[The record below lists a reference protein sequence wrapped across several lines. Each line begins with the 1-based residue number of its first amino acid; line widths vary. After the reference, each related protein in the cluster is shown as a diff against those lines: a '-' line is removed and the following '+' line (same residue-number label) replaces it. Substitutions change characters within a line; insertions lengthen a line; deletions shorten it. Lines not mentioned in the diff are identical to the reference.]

1 MVGVIGGR
9 QGTVRL
15 QSRRGCRCNG
25 GSFGFGGPRHGLAA
39 TALAGQPGR
48 QECLAPGL
56 GNFQTQI
63 GIEFGN
69 ERRDSFLVRFGPS
82 RFRHDIGSRL
92 VGALLDDMTVNAIL
106 LQEGSNKDGGLPHT
120 EQFQFAM
127 GLQMNPVKDTG
138 QIIRGIA
145 RMRGTAQ
152 MRRKAIQGLFGNPG
166 DHGGMVGGG
175 STCTTAV
182 RVWLV
187 VSPMRLAKDGQGI
200 ANFFPIGPAQII
212 ARRFGGM
219 SHAIAKSAKQADNLC
234 ILRGGVNQVHQFH
247 HRQGTRFGGRRT
259 QP

>member
-15 QSRRGCRCNG
+15 QSRRGCRRHGHG

-92 VGALLDDMTVNAIL
+92 VGTLLDDMTVNAIF
-106 LQEGSNKDGGLPHT
+106 LQEGSNEDGRLPHAQ
-120 EQFQFAM
+120 QFQFAM
-127 GLQMNPVKDTG
+127 GLQMNAIKDTG

-152 MRRKAIQGLFGNPG
+152 MRRKAIQGLFGNAG
-166 DHGGMVGGG
+166 DHGGMVCCG

-182 RVWLV
+182 WFVM
-187 VSPMRLAKDGQGI
+187 SPMRLAKDGQGI
-200 ANFFPIGPAQII
+200 ANFFPIGPA
-212 ARRFGGM
+212 
-219 SHAIAKSAKQADNLC
+219 
-234 ILRGGVNQVHQFH
+234 
-247 HRQGTRFGGRRT
+247 
-259 QP
+259 